1 MTGGCPRLQPKAAK
15 VSVPASHE
23 RGRASF
29 THMAGR
35 SLGCP
40 SAFHSTGAR
49 FSTPT
54 RVYVVRV
61 PYGSGPSAELA
72 HTGSITRNTV
82 SLEP

>member
-1 MTGGCPRLQPKAAK
+1 MTGGWPRLQPKAAK
-15 VSVPASHE
+15 VSVAASQE

-40 SAFHSTGAR
+40 SAFQSTGAR

-54 RVYVVRV
+54 RV
-61 PYGSGPSAELA
+61 
-72 HTGSITRNTV
+72 
-82 SLEP
+82 